1 MTFMESVQ
9 TCVKQKYAAFS
20 GRASRSEYWWFFLF
34 TVLGGIVLNLIDSV
48 LGTTI
53 GYNRIIGGMIIHR
66 EVGIISALFN
76 LAMLVPAIAVSVR
89 RLHDTDRSGWF
100 FLLILTPI
108 AGALFGSIGLLVS
121 FAGWIVLLVFFVQQ
135 GTNGRNRFGDDPLRP
150 VSRGSGF

>member
-34 TVLGGIVLNLIDSV
+34 TVLGGIVLSLIDGV

-53 GYNRIIGGMIIHR
+53 GYNQIIAGKIVHQEI
-66 EVGIISALFN
+66 GIIDALFQ

-100 FLLILTPI
+100 YLLILVPI
-108 AGALFGSIGLLVS
+108 IGPV
-121 FAGWIVLLVFFVQQ
+121 VLIVFFIQQ
-135 GTNGRNRFGDDPLRP
+135 GTNGGNRFGDDPLRP
-150 VSRGSGF
+150 ASRGSIF

>member
-34 TVLGGIVLNLIDSV
+34 TVLGGIVLSLIDGV

-53 GYNRIIGGMIIHR
+53 GYNQIIAGKIVHQEI
-66 EVGIISALFN
+66 GIIDALFQ

-89 RLHDTDRSGWF
+89 RLHDTDRSGWL

-108 AGALFGSIGLLVS
+108 VGAFFGDIGLLVS
-121 FAGWIVLLVFFVQQ
+121 FVGWIVLLVFFVQR
-135 GTNGRNRFGDDPLRP
+135 GDSGSNRFGYDPL
-150 VSRGSGF
+150 

>member
-9 TCVKQKYAAFS
+9 TCVKQKYVAFS
-20 GRASRSEYWWFFLF
+20 GRASRSEFWWFFLF
-34 TVLGGIVLNLIDSV
+34 TVLGGIILSLIDGV

-53 GYNRIIGGMIIHR
+53 GRNQIIAGRIVHQEI
-66 EVGIISALFN
+66 GIIDSLFQ
-76 LAMLVPAIAVSVR
+76 LAMLLPAIAVSVR

-100 FLLILTPI
+100 FLLILTPFVGI
-108 AGALFGSIGLLVS
+108 FLGSIGLLVS

-150 VSRGSGF
+150 ASRGSIF

>member
-1 MTFMESVQ
+1 MESVQ
-9 TCVKQKYAAFS
+9 TCVKQKYVAFS
-20 GRASRSEYWWFFLF
+20 GRASRSEFWWFFLF
-34 TVLGGIVLNLIDSV
+34 TVLGGIILSLIDGV

-53 GYNRIIGGMIIHR
+53 GRNQIIAGRIVHQEI
-66 EVGIISALFN
+66 GIIDSLFQ
-76 LAMLVPAIAVSVR
+76 LAMLLPAIAVSVR

-108 AGALFGSIGLLVS
+108 AGALFGNIGLLVS

-150 VSRGSGF
+150 ASRGSIF

>member
-34 TVLGGIVLNLIDSV
+34 TVLGGIVLSLIDGI

-53 GYNRIIGGMIIHR
+53 GYNQIIAGKIVHQKI
-66 EVGIISALFN
+66 GIIDALFQ

-89 RLHDTDRSGWF
+89 RLQ
-100 FLLILTPI
+100 TPI
-108 AGALFGSIGLLVS
+108 EAAGFFCLF
-121 FAGWIVLLVFFVQQ
+121 
-135 GTNGRNRFGDDPLRP
+135 
-150 VSRGSGF
+150 

>member
-76 LAMLVPAIAVSVR
+76 LAVSVR

-150 VSRGSGF
+150 ASRGSGF

>member
-9 TCVKQKYAAFS
+9 TCIKQKYATFS
-20 GRASRSEYWWFFLF
+20 GRASRSEFWWFFLF
-34 TVLGGIVLNLIDSV
+34 TVLGGIILSLIDGV

-53 GYNRIIGGMIIHR
+53 GRNQIIAGRIVHQEI
-66 EVGIISALFN
+66 GIIDTLFQ
-76 LAMLVPAIAVSVR
+76 LAMLVPATAVSVR

-100 FLLILTPI
+100 FLLILTPFVGI
-108 AGALFGSIGLLVS
+108 FLGSIGLLVS

-150 VSRGSGF
+150 ASRGSIF

>member
-9 TCVKQKYAAFS
+9 TCIKQKYAAFS

-34 TVLGGIVLNLIDSV
+34 TVLGGIVLSLIDGV

-53 GYNRIIGGMIIHR
+53 GYNQIIAGKIVHQEI
-66 EVGIISALFN
+66 GIIDALFQ

-100 FLLILTPI
+100 YLLIFIPI
-108 AGALFGSIGLLVS
+108 IGPV
-121 FAGWIVLLVFFVQQ
+121 VLIVFFIQQ

-150 VSRGSGF
+150 ASRGSIF